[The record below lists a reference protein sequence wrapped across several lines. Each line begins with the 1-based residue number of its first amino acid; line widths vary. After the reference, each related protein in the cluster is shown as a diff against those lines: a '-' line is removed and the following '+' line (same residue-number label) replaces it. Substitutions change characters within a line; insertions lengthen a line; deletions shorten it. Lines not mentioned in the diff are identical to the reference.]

1 VQVYGRL
8 NEKRKSK
15 SKNKQK
21 NPMNCIFSYLS
32 LLFTVEILDIAYL
45 LIEYSLAHI
54 VSIAIKIQITAFSV
68 SVRLSN
74 VAANYSTL

>member
-1 VQVYGRL
+1 
-8 NEKRKSK
+8 
-15 SKNKQK
+15 
-21 NPMNCIFSYLS
+21 MNCIFSYLS

>member
-21 NPMNCIFSYLS
+21 NTMNCIFSYLS